1 MATTN
6 DEAAIKAAVRDRYGS
21 RAQERLDRETSGT
34 TDRLSLPAAEDL
46 IPLAAASDAC
56 CAPGDSGTEDACCA
70 PAGPTEHEIDAA
82 RAFYHAADVSQLP
95 TSVTD
100 VAFGCGNPTAIAELH
115 AGETVLDLG
124 SGGGIDC
131 FIAAR
136 QVGPA
141 GRVIGVDMTDE
152 MLALANTNK
161 AKVGAE
167 NVEFRTGEIE
177 ALPVADA
184 TADVIISNCVINLS
198 TDKDRVLREAF
209 RVLKPGGRFRV
220 SDLVLTRA
228 LTEAE
233 SQSLEEWAGCVAGAL
248 HKDDFAAKLAA
259 AGFSDVRLTLQDS
272 WRDGVHPADISALK
286 PS

>member
-1 MATTN
+1 MNTTH
-6 DEAAIKAAVRDRYGS
+6 DDAAIKSAVRDRYGS
-21 RAQERLDRETSGT
+21 RAQERLDREDPT
-34 TDRLSLPAAEDL
+34 TPSRPSIPAAENL
-46 IPLAAASDAC
+46 IPLVAAADAC
-56 CAPGDSGTEDACCA
+56 CAPGDANAEDACCA
-70 PAGPTEHEIDAA
+70 PVVPTEHEIDAV
-82 RAFYHAADVSQLP
+82 RAFYYAADVSQLP
-95 TSVTD
+95 DSVTD
-100 VAFGCGNPTAIAELH
+100 VAFGCGNPTAIAELRP
-115 AGETVLDLG
+115 GETVLDLG

-152 MLALANTNK
+152 MVTLANANQ
-161 AKVGAE
+161 ANVGAE
-167 NVEFRTGEIE
+167 NVEFRRGEIE
-177 ALPVADA
+177 ALPVEDA
-184 TADVIISNCVINLS
+184 TADVVISNCVVNLS

-209 RVLKPGGRFRV
+209 RVLKPGGRFRI
-220 SDLVLTRA
+220 SDLVLTRP

-259 AGFSDVRLTLQDS
+259 AGFADVRLTLQEA
-272 WRDGVHPADISALK
+272 WRDGVHAADISALK